1 MRVAETCAVNRA
13 LRKAYGIGL
22 CSIEEIGSSPA
33 PLEPAAQLRKVPPPT
48 HVTNATG
55 NGQSL
60 RDRLRVIVRQ
70 HQLDPALVKAYA
82 MNFCEVAELRDAGR
96 EQIERFVEHLNDLAT
111 NSRDALLCLL
121 NSYAQKKDE
130 AAA

>member
-1 MRVAETCAVNRA
+1 
-13 LRKAYGIGL
+13 YGIGL
-22 CSIEEIGSSPA
+22 CSIEEIGSAPE
-33 PLEPAAQLRKVPPPT
+33 PLEPAAQLRKTPQPA
-48 HVTNATG
+48 HVTNANG

-60 RDRLRVIVRQ
+60 RDRLRLIVRQ

-82 MNFCEVAELRDAGR
+82 ADFCAVSELREASR
-96 EQIERFVEHLNDLAT
+96 EQVERFVDHLNDLAT